1 MIFMRPISFLHAY
14 KYIALLAV
22 LVFMA
27 AASPLQ
33 AQWVPL
39 NPVNSVD
46 QQPDGVVLVLQ
57 TGFLRFQVCSDSIVH
72 VVYSIER
79 DVPQRP
85 DNLVIK
91 KSWPKA
97 DFALHTDDPK
107 LITLTTSRLK
117 SKSPAPTARS
127 SSTTPPVTNSP
138 KKTPA
143 RSRQPKSTARKPT
156 TPSVSSTCGTH
167 RKPSTASASIRPASG
182 TIAAN
187 PSTSRK
193 TTRTSPF
200 HFFSPATATASSGT
214 TARAANS
221 RIASSTPST

>member
-22 LVFMA
+22 LVSMA

-46 QQPDGVVLVLQ
+46 PQPDGVVLVLQ

-85 DNLVIK
+85 D
-91 KSWPKA
+91 
-97 DFALHTDDPK
+97 
-107 LITLTTSRLK
+107 
-117 SKSPAPTARS
+117 
-127 SSTTPPVTNSP
+127 
-138 KKTPA
+138 
-143 RSRQPKSTARKPT
+143 
-156 TPSVSSTCGTH
+156 
-167 RKPSTASASIRPASG
+167 
-182 TIAAN
+182 
-187 PSTSRK
+187 
-193 TTRTSPF
+193 
-200 HFFSPATATASSGT
+200 
-214 TARAANS
+214 
-221 RIASSTPST
+221 